1 MPVYRAR
8 QADPPRHRCIRG
20 LRDTPH
26 PNIIAFHTFIIT
38 PSYALITMAH
48 HPRCI
53 PVALPEDKAA
63 VYFRQLVSAV
73 DYLHAHGYSHN
84 DIKPANILLSEEDV
98 PILIDFGFAQH
109 YSLSSTESFLS
120 QLSWGTPEYLD
131 PLRARG
137 SLHDERLSDVWA
149 LGVTMYEIVVGR
161 TPFEK
166 NDAEEFLTRDA
177 LEVYCES

>member
-1 MPVYRAR
+1 
-8 QADPPRHRCIRG
+8 
-20 LRDTPH
+20 
-26 PNIIAFHTFIIT
+26 
-38 PSYALITMAH
+38 MAH

-63 VYFRQLVSAV
+63 VYFRQLISAV